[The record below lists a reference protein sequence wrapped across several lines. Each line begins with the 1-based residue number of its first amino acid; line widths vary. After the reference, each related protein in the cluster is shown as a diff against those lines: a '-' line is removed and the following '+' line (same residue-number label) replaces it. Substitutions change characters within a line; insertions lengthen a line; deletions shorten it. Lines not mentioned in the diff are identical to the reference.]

1 MCLMNRRYVFVVL
14 ALAALLPT
22 AALAVAFK
30 KGVQFASTV
39 NINGA
44 LSKGSGSFIIDH
56 PLDPANKIL
65 AHSFV
70 ESPDVKN
77 IYDGIAKL
85 DDGGEVVITLP
96 DYYDA
101 LNKDSRYQFFALDE
115 AMPNLYIKKEEKDN
129 TFTIAGGTPGGKI
142 SWQITGI
149 RHDKYILDNPIVV
162 EVPKGPNQL
171 VNKGECIY
179 EPLCQ

>member
-1 MCLMNRRYVFVVL
+1 MNRRYILAVL
-14 ALAALLPT
+14 AIAMFLPT

-30 KGVQFASTV
+30 RGVQFSSTV

-44 LSKGSGSFIIDH
+44 LSKGSGSFVIDH

-85 DDGGEVVITLP
+85 DGAGEVTIALP

-115 AMPNLYIKKEEKDN
+115 AMPNLYLKKEEKDN
-129 TFTIAGGTPGGKI
+129 RFTVAGGIPGGRI

-162 EVPKGPNQL
+162 EVPKGSNQP